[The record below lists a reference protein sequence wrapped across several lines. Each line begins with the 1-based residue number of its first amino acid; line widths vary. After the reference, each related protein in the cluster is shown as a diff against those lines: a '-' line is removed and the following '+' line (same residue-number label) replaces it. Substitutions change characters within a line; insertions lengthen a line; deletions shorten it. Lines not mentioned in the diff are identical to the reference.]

1 MASSPSRTGPVAPS
15 SARRAGRLFGHA
27 IGVCPGGGRRHG
39 RAHGW
44 LGFLRGV
51 FGFQGRRLLSYSPG
65 EQQPFRTRFL
75 ASERFYVRDR
85 VSVRAVLQL
94 CAVCSRATAAKE
106 RRLLDGPRRST
117 FSAPS
122 VVCCSSF
129 CWYAPRGTSR
139 SSATSLALNEPA
151 QAALLTAGGRRS
163 SAAGSDPN

>member
-1 MASSPSRTGPVAPS
+1 MAPPAPRSTPVAPP
-15 SARRAGRLFGHA
+15 SAATSRRGLGHAGRR
-27 IGVCPGGGRRHG
+27 VPGGGRRHG

-44 LGFLRGV
+44 IWFLRGV

-65 EQQPFRTRFL
+65 VRKPFRTRFS
-75 ASERFYVRDR
+75 ASDRFYVRDR

-122 VVCCSSF
+122 VVCCSFF

-139 SSATSLALNEPA
+139 SSATSLGLNEPA
-151 QAALLTAGGRRS
+151 QAALLTAGGPRS